1 MRGVRLQFRRP
12 TMLHTFKLLGS
23 FRQVL
28 GHVQQYFAVSF
39 RFGLVGRAQ
48 TFLRELAKV
57 YGGCWHVALR
67 TGGGG
72 TGLSAP
78 GALACR
84 WPWLGNPFS
93 FPKTPPFGCPVSS
106 RSESSR

>member
-48 TFLRELAKV
+48 TFLRELAKF

-67 TGGGG
+67 TGG
-72 TGLSAP
+72 SATRFSSTDDP
-78 GALACR
+78 PCR
-84 WPWLGNPFS
+84 WPPWGKRSSSSGALGP
-93 FPKTPPFGCPVSS
+93 GAG
-106 RSESSR
+106 